1 MCSVMHFWA
10 TAAVADAEF
19 GVVAAGLLNFRS
31 EPRICDN
38 VLDVLAAGTRVEIAG
53 RKDGWLQVVH
63 DGRVGY
69 LRDLPKFVRV
79 GSSPETKASGEDA
92 EKVFQESE
100 KLHEKM
106 EASEDKLRETVRKE
120 ISLLTALDD
129 IDAGLN
135 AAKSQAKKT
144 RSEISA
150 LEREMDRNK
159 SLLEKC
165 EKKAGP
171 LTEYAK
177 KRLVSIYKM
186 QRLGAVSI
194 GASAESI
201 SQLFFRKKA
210 LEKIFEHD
218 EAKRAELLE
227 EKKRLKQFALQIEA
241 QKIEKKE
248 LEGLLGEQIA
258 AMSEE
263 REKRVKFLDSVRR
276 EKTSVAAFLEAC
288 RDAATVLD
296 EKIAALGLE
305 KATPTKEKI
314 DSQAQVLSKENF
326 ESLKGLLKMPVKG
339 TIVGEFGQRVD
350 RTLGVERFCSGVS
363 FKADRGE
370 PIRAVTDGT
379 VLFAGWFKGYGNML
393 IVDHGEHYY
402 TVYAYA
408 QELFKAKGDPV
419 ESREVVGTVGD
430 SGPVAGP
437 ELYFEIRH
445 HGKPVDPLEWIRTG

>member
-1 MCSVMHFWA
+1 MCSAMHFWA
-10 TAAVADAEF
+10 NAAVADTEF

-31 EPRICDN
+31 EPRISDN
-38 VLDVLAAGTRVEIAG
+38 VLDVLAAGTRVEVAG

-63 DGRVGY
+63 DGRSGY

-79 GSSPETKASGEDA
+79 VSMQESNAGGEDA
-92 EKVFQESE
+92 EKAIRESE
-100 KLHEKM
+100 KLQETM
-106 EASEDKLRETVRKE
+106 EASEEKLQEAIRKE
-120 ISLLTALDD
+120 TSLLTALDE

-135 AAKSQAKKT
+135 AARNRAKKT

-150 LEREMDRNK
+150 LEREMEKNR
-159 SLLEKC
+159 SLLEEC

-171 LTEYAK
+171 LAEYAK
-177 KRLVSIYKM
+177 RRLVAIYKM

-210 LEKIFEHD
+210 LEKIYEHD
-218 EAKRAELLE
+218 EAKRAQLSE
-227 EKKRLKQFALQIEA
+227 EKDRLKRLALRMKA

-258 AMSEE
+258 AMSKE
-263 REKRVKFLDSVRR
+263 REKRGKFLESVRR
-276 EKTSVAAFLEAC
+276 EKTSVAAFLEGC
-288 RDAATVLD
+288 REAATVLD

-305 KATPTKEKI
+305 KAALPKEKI
-314 DSQAQVLSKENF
+314 DSEAQDFSKENF

-393 IVDHGEHYY
+393 IIDHGEHYY

-419 ESREVVGTVGD
+419 ESWEVVGTVGD
-430 SGPVAGP
+430 SGPVAGS